1 MSSAGLAAWLDW
13 ATMNV
18 AMISMHTSPIEQ
30 PGLGDAG
37 GMNVYILNTALQ
49 LARRGITV
57 DVYTRATR
65 PSQGDIVEVEDG
77 FRVINIVAGPYEGLS
92 KDELS
97 TQLAAFA
104 GGMIQFARE
113 NGLHYDLIHS
123 HYWLSGQ
130 VGWLLRDLW
139 QVPLVHTAHT
149 LAAVKNAHRSS
160 EDAQEAEARRICE
173 QQLVDNADL
182 LVVNTE
188 DEARELAYHYDARP
202 ETIRTVKPGAD
213 TQLFTPG
220 TNRNTERSRREL
232 GIPLN
237 AKVVVFVGRLQRFKG
252 PEVLLR
258 ATAELFQRDPYRNLR
273 VVICGGASGNG
284 SSVEDYR
291 QLARELGIQH
301 RVRFIPPRPPAEL
314 VAVYQAA
321 DIVAV
326 PSYNE
331 SFGLVAVEA
340 QASGTPV
347 VAARVGGLPI
357 AVRDGETGV
366 LVRGHEPAAWADAL
380 GQLLDDDDLRIGM
393 GETAVAHAATF
404 SWAASA
410 EQLEDVYAAAT
421 KNGPADRATRRAEGS

>member
-1 MSSAGLAAWLDW
+1 
-13 ATMNV
+13 MNV

-30 PGLGDAG
+30 PGVGDAG
-37 GMNVYILNTALQ
+37 GMNVYVFNTALQ
-49 LARRGITV
+49 LARRGVSV

-65 PSQGDIVEVEDG
+65 PSLGEVVEVEDG

-104 GGMIQFARE
+104 GGMIQFARQNE
-113 NGLHYDLIHS
+113 LHYDLIHS

-130 VGWLLRDLW
+130 IGWLLRDLW
-139 QVPLVHTAHT
+139 HVPLVHTAHT

-160 EDAQEAEARRICE
+160 EDSLESEARRICE
-173 QQLVDNADL
+173 QQLVDNADF

-188 DEARELAYHYDARP
+188 DEARELAYHYDA
-202 ETIRTVKPGAD
+202 EEKCIFTVKPGAD
-213 TQLFTPG
+213 TDLFTPG
-220 TNRNTERSRREL
+220 TDRNTERSRREL

-237 AKVVVFVGRLQRFKG
+237 AKVVAFVGRLQRFKG

-258 ATAELFQRDPYRNLR
+258 ATAELFRRDPYRNLR

-284 SSVEDYR
+284 SSLEDYR
-291 QLARELGIQH
+291 SLARELGIQH

-357 AVRDGETGV
+357 AVADEETGL
-366 LVRGHEPAAWADAL
+366 LVPGHEPGMWADAL
-380 GQLLDDDDLRIGM
+380 GRLLDDDPLRIAM
-393 GETAVAHAATF
+393 GEKAVEHAAAF

-410 EQLEDVYAAAT
+410 EQLAGVYAAASE
-421 KNGPADRATRRAEGS
+421 NGPADQATRRAEGS

>member
-1 MSSAGLAAWLDW
+1 
-13 ATMNV
+13 MNV

-57 DVYTRATR
+57 DVYTHATR

>member
-1 MSSAGLAAWLDW
+1 
-13 ATMNV
+13 MNV

-357 AVRDGETGV
+357 VVRDGETGV

>member
-1 MSSAGLAAWLDW
+1 
-13 ATMNV
+13 MNV

-65 PSQGDIVEVEDG
+65 PSQGDIVEVEEG

-113 NGLHYDLIHS
+113 NDLHYDLIHS